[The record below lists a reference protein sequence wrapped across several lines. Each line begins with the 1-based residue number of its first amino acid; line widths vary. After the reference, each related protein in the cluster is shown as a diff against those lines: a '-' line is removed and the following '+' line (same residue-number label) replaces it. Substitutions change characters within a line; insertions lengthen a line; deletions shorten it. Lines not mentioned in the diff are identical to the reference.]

1 MLKIKIPKQQF
12 ETLQAEI
19 ASSLMENELGEGL
32 SFYID
37 QALYKI
43 DLNNGIFNP
52 LPPLNEDGQAIYKTW
67 SDESELILTSNGLE
81 KDNG

>member
-1 MLKIKIPKQQF
+1 MI
-12 ETLQAEI
+12 QAI
-19 ASSLMENELGEGL
+19 YKTWME
-32 SFYID
+32 S
-37 QALYKI
+37 
-43 DLNNGIFNP
+43 FNP

>member
-37 QALYKI
+37 NDLY
-43 DLNNGIFNP
+43 DGTFNP
-52 LPPLNEDGQAIYKTW
+52 LPPLNDSSY
-67 SDESELILTSNGLE
+67 L
-81 KDNG
+81 

>member
-37 QALYKI
+37 NDLY
-43 DLNNGIFNP
+43 DGTFNP
-52 LPPLNEDGQAIYKTW
+52 LPPLNKDGQAIYKTW

-81 KDNG
+81 KDNGNSI